1 MTESTEGKV
10 AIVTGGGRGMGAAI
24 ARELAA
30 RSYRLA
36 IMTPS
41 DSGPQIAEA
50 LGGLGLRG
58 SVADP
63 ADLEALVAR
72 TLEAY
77 GRIDAL
83 VNNPGHLAAGDLLE
97 IEDETWAEAFDQV
110 LMSVIRMSRLV
121 TPVMVRQGGGAILN
135 VTTASTFEPTLRFPV
150 SATFRS
156 GVSTFTKLHAD
167 RYAAQGVRM
176 NCLLPG
182 AIDSIEHSEARAQG
196 IPARRIGTVA
206 EVAKAAAF
214 LLSDDAGYI
223 VGQSIRVDGGETRHV

>member
-1 MTESTEGKV
+1 MAQSECSKV
-10 AIVTGGGRGMGAAI
+10 AIVTGGGRGIGAAI
-24 ARELAA
+24 ARELAG
-30 RSYRLA
+30 RGYRLA
-36 IMTPS
+36 ILTPS
-41 DSGPQIAEA
+41 DSGPRVAAE
-50 LGGLGLRG
+50 LGGLGLQG
-58 SVADP
+58 SVAAP

-83 VNNPGHLAAGDLLE
+83 VNNPGHLPAGDLLE
-97 IEDETWAEAFDQV
+97 ISDETWTESFDQV
-110 LMSVIRMSRLV
+110 LMSVIRLSRLV
-121 TPVMVRQGGGAILN
+121 TPVMVVQGCGAIVN

-150 SATFRS
+150 SATFRA
-156 GVSTFTKLHAD
+156 GVSAFTKLHAD
-167 RYAAQGVRM
+167 RYATQGVRM

-182 AIDSIEHSEARAQG
+182 AIDSIEHAEERARG

-223 VGQSIRVDGGETRHV
+223 VGQSLRVDGGETRHV

>member
-1 MTESTEGKV
+1 MTEGEDGKV

-24 ARELAA
+24 ARELAG
-30 RSYRLA
+30 RGYRLA

-41 DSGPQIAEA
+41 ESGPQVARE

-58 SVADP
+58 SVAAP

-83 VNNPGHLAAGDLLE
+83 VNNPGQLPAGELLE
-97 IEDETWAEAFDQV
+97 IEDATWTGAFDQV
-110 LMSVIRMSRLV
+110 LMSVIRLARLV
-121 TPVMVRQGGGAILN
+121 TPVMVEQGGGAILN

-150 SATFRS
+150 SATLRAGLS
-156 GVSTFTKLHAD
+156 AFTKLHAD

-182 AIDSIEHSEARAQG
+182 AIDSLAHGEERRLN

-206 EVAKAAAF
+206 EIAKTAAF
-214 LLSDDAGYI
+214 LLSEDAGYI